1 VPTPEG
7 KVSLKVP
14 PGTQDGRTL
23 RLRGRGAPKLNGPGR
38 GDLLARVR
46 VAVPTRLTKA
56 EREAI
61 ENLQK
66 VSRENPRE
74 GLGT

>member
-1 VPTPEG
+1 M
-7 KVSLKVP
+7 
-14 PGTQDGRTL
+14 
-23 RLRGRGAPKLNGPGR
+23 
-38 GDLLARVR
+38 LARVR
-46 VAVPTRLTKA
+46 VTVPTKLTKA

-74 GLGT
+74 GLVVVSEPYEKLLERGPRDAPEP

>member
-1 VPTPEG
+1 
-7 KVSLKVP
+7 VSDTAP
-14 PGTQDGRTL
+14 SGSHDGRML
-23 RLRGRGAPKLNGPGR
+23 RVRGRGAPKLNGAGK

-46 VAVPTRLTKA
+46 VSVPTKLTKA

-74 GLGT
+74 RLEV